1 MKRIV
6 LFTLISM
13 ICCLAMAQPG
23 TAPYTKTKN
32 FPPINLLLPDSST
45 HYTKADLPKDKSVL
59 LVLFSPMCDHC
70 KHETEEMLQHID
82 DFKETQ
88 ILMVTSLPFDSML
101 SFRDHFRLQNYPNIT
116 VAHDPHFFL
125 IPYFQLNMMPFLAF
139 YDRKK
144 QLISV
149 HEGSWPI
156 EKVIE
161 EINK

>member
-1 MKRIV
+1 MKRI
-6 LFTLISM
+6 TLIL
-13 ICCLAMAQPG
+13 LASLIQLLALSQPG

-32 FPPINLLLPDSST
+32 FPPINLLLPDSTT
-45 HYTKADLPKDKSVL
+45 HYTKANLPKDKSVL

-70 KHETEEMLQHID
+70 KHETEEMLKHID
-82 DFKETQ
+82 DFKGTQ

-101 SFRDHFRLQNYPNIT
+101 SFRNHFQLENYPNIT

-125 IPYFQLNMMPFLAF
+125 IPYFQLHNMPFMAF
-139 YDRKK
+139 YNKKK

-156 EKVIE
+156 ENVIA

>member
-1 MKRIV
+1 M
-6 LFTLISM
+6 TLILLNFLITFS
-13 ICCLAMAQPG
+13 LMAQPG
-23 TAPYTKTKN
+23 AAPYTKTKN
-32 FPPINLLLPDSST
+32 FPPLNLLLPDSST
-45 HYTKADLPKDKSVL
+45 IYTKANLPKDKSVL
-59 LVLFSPMCDHC
+59 LILFSPMCEHC

-82 DFKETQ
+82 DFSKTQ

-101 SFRDHFRLQNYPNIT
+101 SFRNHYQLQNYSNIT

-125 IPYFQLNMMPFLAF
+125 IPYFNLSNMPFLAF
-139 YDRKK
+139 YNKKK

-156 EKVIE
+156 ENVIA